1 LEANVRKILLLML
14 IALPVLAGA
23 QSYSRWNYSDSQPN
37 NAAADAAMV
46 AFYAAAMA
54 NHGQGEVKL
63 FQSYRYPAQTDS
75 SFELFDV
82 SAKIMRLFDPTP
94 APDGATELAREDTV
108 TILIK
113 QSPLKKRQMVG
124 GDGILPPGQSVRPLD
139 TFMAWAARKEAQA
152 LRKAVDDSIR
162 VNPSAGNTK
171 AKRAKVWLAIKKQK
185 KDKKIKAPK
194 LGKTN

>member
-1 LEANVRKILLLML
+1 MRKILLLML

-46 AFYAAAMA
+46 AFYAAAME
-54 NHGQGEVKL
+54 NHGQGEVRIAT
-63 FQSYRYPAQTDS
+63 SYTYPAATDS
-75 SFELFDV
+75 SFELPDIDSRV
-82 SAKIMRLFDPTP
+82 IRLFNPTP
-94 APDGATELAREDTV
+94 APDGATELQRENTV
-108 TILIK
+108 VILTK
-113 QSPLKKRQMVG
+113 RSPLKKQVMVG

-152 LRKAVDDSIR
+152 LRKAVQDSIKK
-162 VNPSAGNTK
+162 NPSSGNTK

-185 KDKKIKAPK
+185 KDKKTKASK